1 MKITVPATSANIGP
15 GFDSVG
21 IAVSKYLTIT
31 VEAPSDQWFVSHS
44 LGDDVPTDERNLL
57 LVTALQV
64 APDLAPHRLVM
75 TSDIPLA
82 RGLGSSSSVIVAGI
96 ELANQLAQLQLT
108 TEEKLAIATRIE
120 GHPDNVAPAIYGNLV
135 VAASLGE
142 DVSALVAQ
150 VPEVAFHAFIPN
162 YELKTS
168 DSRQVLPEELS
179 YKEAVTASAIAN
191 LAVASMVAG
200 DWEKAGQA
208 IEKDLFHEQYRQAL
222 VKEFSLVR
230 SCGQRF
236 GAYATY
242 LSGAGPTIMTIL
254 PVEQARDFTVAV
266 EKLNLDGACHILSID
281 HVGIRVEDQ

>member
-31 VEAPSDQWFVSHS
+31 IAEESPEWLVEHQLGEDVPSDA
-44 LGDDVPTDERNLL
+44 RNLL
-57 LVTALQV
+57 IATALEV
-64 APDLAPHRLVM
+64 APELQPHRIIM

-96 ELANQLAQLQLT
+96 ELANQLAQLQLSAK
-108 TEEKLAIATRIE
+108 EKLAIATRIE

-135 VAASLGE
+135 VAASL
-142 DVSALVAQ
+142 DDQVSALVTPVA
-150 VPEVAFHAFIPN
+150 EVAFHAFIPN

-168 DSRQVLPEELS
+168 DSRKVLPQELP

-191 LAVASMVAG
+191 LAVAGMIAG
-200 DWEKAGQA
+200 DWELAGQA
-208 IEKDLFHEQYRQAL
+208 IARDRFHEKYRQPL
-222 VKEFSLVR
+222 VKEFEPVR
-230 SCGQRF
+230 QTAKEM

-242 LSGAGPTIMTIL
+242 LSGAGPTIMTIISKDQ
-254 PVEQARDFTVAV
+254 VSAFKKAV
-266 EKLNLDGACHILSID
+266 EALQLDGSCHILSVD
-281 HVGIRVEDQ
+281 TKGIRVE